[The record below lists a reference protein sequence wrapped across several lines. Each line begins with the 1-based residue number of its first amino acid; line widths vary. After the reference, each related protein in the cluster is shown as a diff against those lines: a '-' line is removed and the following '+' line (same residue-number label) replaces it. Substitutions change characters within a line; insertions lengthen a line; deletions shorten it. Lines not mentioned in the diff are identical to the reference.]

1 MRARDDSE
9 VDAANGGALDIA
21 RAAVHVDED
30 AGAAGVTATNVV
42 AVFGLR
48 HHRDEERRAMGMR
61 AKAQETCH
69 RARTLHVR
77 VDDCVR
83 TRTTRSSAS
92 GEPSLS
98 ATSLWYPLVRM
109 T

>member
-42 AVFGLR
+42 AVFGSCAIIATRSAGRWGCALR
-48 HHRDEERRAMGMR
+48 LRRRAT
-61 AKAQETCH
+61 AL
-69 RARTLHVR
+69 AR
-77 VDDCVR
+77 CMYAW
-83 TRTTRSSAS
+83 TT
-92 GEPSLS
+92 
-98 ATSLWYPLVRM
+98 V
-109 T
+109 

>member
-42 AVFGLR
+42 AVFGCAIIATRSAGRWGCARRLR
-48 HHRDEERRAMGMR
+48 RRAT
-61 AKAQETCH
+61 AL
-69 RARTLHVR
+69 ARCMYAWTNV
-77 VDDCVR
+77 
-83 TRTTRSSAS
+83 
-92 GEPSLS
+92 
-98 ATSLWYPLVRM
+98 
-109 T
+109 